1 MTKIAGRRRNN
12 CLLGDL
18 PDDVQIGD
26 YWKLV
31 HPDGR
36 PVTPLEYMKREY
48 PSNLT
53 GTCWRIAVPNPQSK
67 TGRGFF
73 LGNLVAHTV
82 REHEDGTISVLPND
96 GSSNSILVRG
106 GEEPERSWHG
116 FVYRGVLED
125 C

>member
-1 MTKIAGRRRNN
+1 MG
-12 CLLGDL
+12 GL
-18 PDDVQIGD
+18 PGEIQIGD
-26 YWKLV
+26 YWKIV

-36 PVTPLEYMKREY
+36 AVTPEEYMKRSF

-53 GTCWRIAVPNPQSK
+53 GTCWMIAVPNPQSK
-67 TGRGFF
+67 TGKGYL

-82 REHEDGTISVLPND
+82 REHEDGTISVLPGD

-106 GEEPERSWHG
+106 GEDRSWHG
-116 FVYRGVLED
+116 YVHEGVLED